1 MSNYIEYQNKIA
13 FHPGYYIKEII
24 DESGLTQQDFA
35 HRLDTTPKNLSLLIR
50 GEQSLSIDIAIKLS
64 KMLGT
69 SVNYWLNL
77 QNEYDTL
84 IAEFKSEKEAEEER
98 QIYSYLNYSYF
109 KDYYGLPDLPKKIN
123 EQIKEVRKF
132 LGISSLTLL
141 KKRDITVNFRR
152 AEENIN
158 DSQLIKSNVMVQIA
172 INKALKIQ
180 APKFDKSKFE
190 KAVNYALTLTENHEE
205 FYSLIYSAFLE
216 AGVIFIILPN
226 IQGSKTNGAVKKVR
240 ESMMLMV
247 NDRRLNSDTF
257 WFTLFHEIG
266 HIINGDY
273 SNISF
278 EKETG
283 KFEEAANAYA
293 RDSLIPA
300 EKYQEFL
307 ANGIYTKKSIQLF
320 AKEIRRD
327 PGIVLGRLQND
338 GIIGYNDSALNSLRH
353 KI

>member
-1 MSNYIEYQNKIA
+1 MEKQFHLLKQCLAEADSVISRSYLLDICNKD
-13 FHPGYYIKEII
+13 II
-24 DESGLTQQDFA
+24 PSE
-35 HRLDTTPKNLSLLIR
+35 LSLADCYNLR
-50 GEQSLSIDIAIKLS
+50 LLKL
-64 KMLGT
+64 KML
-69 SVNYWLNL
+69 VYN
-77 QNEYDTL
+77 
-84 IAEFKSEKEAEEER
+84 
-98 QIYSYLNYSYF
+98 
-109 KDYYGLPDLPKKIN
+109 P
-123 EQIKEVRKF
+123 
-132 LGISSLTLL
+132 
-141 KKRDITVNFRR
+141 
-152 AEENIN
+152 EENIN

-180 APKFDKSKFE
+180 APKFDNYKFE

-283 KFEEAANAYA
+283 KCEEAVNAYA

-327 PGIVLGRLQND
+327 PGIVLDRLQND

>member
-24 DESGLTQQDFA
+24 DESRLTQQDFA

-50 GEQSLSIDIAIKLS
+50 GEQRLSIDIAIKLS

-141 KKRDITVNFRR
+141 KKRDITVNYRR

-158 DSQLIKSNVMVQIA
+158 DMLSDFKLEGFDIP
-172 INKALKIQ
+172 LKI
-180 APKFDKSKFE
+180 D
-190 KAVNYALTLTENHEE
+190 YTGIYENHKKFVYE
-205 FYSLIYSAFLE
+205 ILE
-216 AGVIFIILPN
+216 IFPDNFTIDD
-226 IQGSKTNGAVKKVR
+226 VR
-240 ESMMLMV
+240 NLL
-247 NDRRLNSDTF
+247 D
-257 WFTLFHEIG
+257 
-266 HIINGDY
+266 
-273 SNISF
+273 
-278 EKETG
+278 
-283 KFEEAANAYA
+283 
-293 RDSLIPA
+293 
-300 EKYQEFL
+300 KY
-307 ANGIYTKKSIQLF
+307 
-320 AKEIRRD
+320 
-327 PGIVLGRLQND
+327 IVGCGRTV
-338 GIIGYNDSALNSLRH
+338 
-353 KI
+353 